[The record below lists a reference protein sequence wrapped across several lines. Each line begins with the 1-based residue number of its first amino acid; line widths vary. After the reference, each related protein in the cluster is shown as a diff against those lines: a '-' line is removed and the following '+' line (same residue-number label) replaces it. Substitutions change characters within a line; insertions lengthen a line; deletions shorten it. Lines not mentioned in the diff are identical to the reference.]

1 MKKLISLTLV
11 MAMILS
17 LTACGGTGA
26 GAGAGTTA
34 ENPTAGEE
42 AAETADTQETA
53 ATEAAEAA
61 ETGNIAGD
69 STHEIT
75 SRTFPLYF
83 DDKKMNEEQTL
94 YFLDGVTDLPYIEA
108 NDWLT
113 LMRSVYE
120 NPGFPVDFKMSADG
134 SIVTYTRPSDRY
146 DVDLPMTIDFDNDV
160 ISFQDFNLFVMK
172 PGQSTV
178 LDLIGMNT
186 YDEAGNPVLSR
197 TMPWPQREGDRFWHA
212 RTSRRRQPS

>member
-1 MKKLISLTLV
+1 

-17 LTACGGTGA
+17 LTACGGTGT

-61 ETGNIAGD
+61 ETANIAGD

-108 NDWLT
+108 NDWLI

-186 YDEAGNPVLSR
+186 YDEAGNPVLLEKVDTGVFER
-197 TMPWPQREGDRFWHA
+197 LGDA
-212 RTSRRRQPS
+212 LEINLGDYGIDLIQQDG